1 MVIADF
7 VYDGRTISPIK
18 YLPELLQPIQDFQG
32 LNDAYK
38 AELKDLY
45 EACAALFD
53 DQFISTASETI
64 LTKWE
69 NHLGILPNA
78 TDTLD
83 ERRFRILAKLNDT
96 PPYTERYLKN
106 KLVELCSDGEF
117 ELEIDIPN
125 YTVRVG
131 VTVNS
136 PANTETINA
145 WLSEL
150 LPANLL
156 LIVYQILTR
165 HYELYEYTHDNLA
178 KYTHNQIK
186 YREVFS
192 QETT

>member
-64 LTKWE
+64 LAKWE

-136 PANTETINA
+136 LANTDTIYA
-145 WLSEL
+145 WLREL

-156 LIVYQILTR
+156 LSVYQLMAR
-165 HYELYEYTHDNLA
+165 HYELTKYTHEELAQYTHD
-178 KYTHNQIK
+178 QIK
-186 YREVFS
+186 YRYVIN
-192 QETT
+192 

>member
-45 EACAALFD
+45 EACAVLFD

-64 LTKWE
+64 LAKWE

-106 KLVELCSDGEF
+106 KLIELCSDGEF

-131 VTVNS
+131 VTLNS
-136 PANTETINA
+136 SANTETINA
-145 WLSEL
+145 WLREL

-156 LIVYQILTR
+156 LSVYQVLAR
-165 HYELYEYTHDNLA
+165 HYELVGLTHNDLSH
-178 KYTHNQIK
+178 YTHNQIK
-186 YREVFS
+186 YREIFN
-192 QETT
+192 

>member
-53 DQFISTASETI
+53 DQFISTASATI
-64 LTKWE
+64 LAKWE

-136 PANTETINA
+136 PANTDTIYA
-145 WLSEL
+145 WLREL

-156 LIVYQILTR
+156 LSVYQLMAR
-165 HYELYEYTHDNLA
+165 HYELTKYTHEELAQYTHD
-178 KYTHNQIK
+178 QIK
-186 YREVFS
+186 YRYVIN
-192 QETT
+192 

>member
-45 EACAALFD
+45 EVCAALFD
-53 DQFISTASETI
+53 DQFIATASETI
-64 LTKWE
+64 LAKWE

-96 PPYTERYLKN
+96 PPYTEQYLKN

-136 PANTETINA
+136 TANTDTINA
-145 WLSEL
+145 WLREL

-156 LIVYQILTR
+156 LSVYQVLTR
-165 HYELYEYTHDNLA
+165 YYELVGFTHDDLAQYTHE
-178 KYTHNQIK
+178 QIK
-186 YREVFS
+186 YREIFN
-192 QETT
+192 

>member
-53 DQFISTASETI
+53 GQFISTASETI
-64 LTKWE
+64 LAKWE

-106 KLVELCSDGEF
+106 KLIELCSDGEF

-131 VTVNS
+131 VTLNS
-136 PANTETINA
+136 SANTETINA
-145 WLSEL
+145 WLREL

-156 LIVYQILTR
+156 LSVYQVLAR
-165 HYELYEYTHDNLA
+165 HYELVGLTHNDLSH
-178 KYTHNQIK
+178 YTHNQIK
-186 YREVFS
+186 YREIFN
-192 QETT
+192 

>member
-64 LTKWE
+64 LAKWE

-83 ERRFRILAKLNDT
+83 ERRFRILAKINET

-136 PANTETINA
+136 LANTGTINA
-145 WLSEL
+145 WLREL

-156 LIVYQILTR
+156 LSVYQVLAR
-165 HYELYEYTHDNLA
+165 HYELAGLTHNDLSH
-178 KYTHNQIK
+178 YTHNQIK
-186 YREVFS
+186 YREIFS
-192 QETT
+192 

>member
-53 DQFISTASETI
+53 DQFINTASETI
-64 LTKWE
+64 LAKWE

-125 YTVRVG
+125 YTVSVG

-136 PANTETINA
+136 QANTETINA
-145 WLSEL
+145 WLREL

-156 LIVYQILTR
+156 LSVYQVLAR
-165 HYELYEYTHDNLA
+165 HYELVGLTHNDLSH
-178 KYTHNQIK
+178 YTHNQIK
-186 YREVFS
+186 YREIFN
-192 QETT
+192 

>member
-64 LTKWE
+64 LAKWE

-125 YTVRVG
+125 YTVSVG

-136 PANTETINA
+136 PVNTDTIYA
-145 WLSEL
+145 WLKEL

-156 LIVYQILTR
+156 LSVYQVLTR
-165 HYELYEYTHDNLA
+165 HYELVGLTHNDLSH
-178 KYTHNQIK
+178 YTHNQIK
-186 YREVFS
+186 YREIFS
-192 QETT
+192 

>member
-64 LTKWE
+64 LAKWE

-117 ELEIDIPN
+117 ELEVDIPN

-131 VTVNS
+131 VTLNS
-136 PANTETINA
+136 PANTDTIYA
-145 WLSEL
+145 WLREL

-156 LIVYQILTR
+156 LSVYQVLTR
-165 HYELYEYTHDNLA
+165 HYELVGLTHNDLSH
-178 KYTHNQIK
+178 YTHNQIK
-186 YREVFS
+186 YREIFS
-192 QETT
+192 

>member
-64 LTKWE
+64 LAKWE

-83 ERRFRILAKLNDT
+83 ERSFRILAKLNDT

-125 YTVRVG
+125 YTVSVG

-136 PANTETINA
+136 LANTDTIYA
-145 WLSEL
+145 WLREL

-156 LIVYQILTR
+156 LSVYQVLTR
-165 HYELYEYTHDNLA
+165 HYELVELTHNDLSH
-178 KYTHNQIK
+178 YTHNQIK
-186 YREVFS
+186 YREIFS
-192 QETT
+192 

>member
-64 LTKWE
+64 LAKWE

-106 KLVELCSDGEF
+106 RLTELCSDGEF

-131 VTVNS
+131 VTLNS
-136 PANTETINA
+136 PANTDTIYA
-145 WLSEL
+145 WLREL

-156 LIVYQILTR
+156 LSVYQVLTR
-165 HYELYEYTHDNLA
+165 HYELVGLTHNDLSH
-178 KYTHNQIK
+178 YTHNQIK
-186 YREVFS
+186 YREILA
-192 QETT
+192 EK

>member
-64 LTKWE
+64 LAKWE

-125 YTVRVG
+125 YTVSVG

-136 PANTETINA
+136 LANTDTIYA
-145 WLSEL
+145 WLREL

-156 LIVYQILTR
+156 LSVYQLMAR
-165 HYELYEYTHDNLA
+165 HYELTKYTHEELAQYTHD
-178 KYTHNQIK
+178 QIK
-186 YREVFS
+186 YRYVIN
-192 QETT
+192 

>member
-45 EACAALFD
+45 EACAVLFD

-64 LTKWE
+64 LAKWE

-106 KLVELCSDGEF
+106 KLIELCSDGEF

-131 VTVNS
+131 VTVS
-136 PANTETINA
+136 SLANTETINA
-145 WLSEL
+145 WLREL

-156 LIVYQILTR
+156 LSVYQVLAR
-165 HYELYEYTHDNLA
+165 HYELVGLTHNDLSH
-178 KYTHNQIK
+178 YTHNQIK
-186 YREVFS
+186 YREIFS
-192 QETT
+192 

>member
-64 LTKWE
+64 LAKWE

-83 ERRFRILAKLNDT
+83 ERSFRILAKLNDT

-125 YTVRVG
+125 YTVSVG

-136 PANTETINA
+136 LANTDTIYA
-145 WLSEL
+145 WLREL

-156 LIVYQILTR
+156 LSVYQVLTR
-165 HYELYEYTHDNLA
+165 HYELVGLTHNDLSH
-178 KYTHNQIK
+178 YTHNQIK
-186 YREVFS
+186 YREIFS
-192 QETT
+192 

>member
-45 EACAALFD
+45 EACAVLFD

-64 LTKWE
+64 LAKWE

-131 VTVNS
+131 VTLNS
-136 PANTETINA
+136 LANTETINA
-145 WLSEL
+145 WLREL

-156 LIVYQILTR
+156 LSVYQVMAR
-165 HYELYEYTHDNLA
+165 HYELTKYTHEELAQYTHD
-178 KYTHNQIK
+178 QIK
-186 YREVFS
+186 YRYVIN
-192 QETT
+192 

>member
-45 EACAALFD
+45 EACAVLFD
-53 DQFISTASETI
+53 DQFITTASETI
-64 LTKWE
+64 LAKWE

-131 VTVNS
+131 VTLNS
-136 PANTETINA
+136 MANTDTINA
-145 WLSEL
+145 WLREL

-156 LIVYQILTR
+156 LSVYQVLTR
-165 HYELYEYTHDNLA
+165 YYELVGFTHDDLAQYTHE
-178 KYTHNQIK
+178 QIK
-186 YREVFS
+186 YREIFS
-192 QETT
+192 

>member
-64 LTKWE
+64 LAKWE

-96 PPYTERYLKN
+96 PPYTEQYLKN

-136 PANTETINA
+136 QANTDTIYA
-145 WLSEL
+145 WLREL

-156 LIVYQILTR
+156 LSVYQVLTR
-165 HYELYEYTHDNLA
+165 HYELVGLTHNDLSH
-178 KYTHNQIK
+178 YTHNQIK
-186 YREVFS
+186 YREIFS
-192 QETT
+192 

>member
-64 LTKWE
+64 LAKWE

-83 ERRFRILAKLNDT
+83 ERRFRILAKINDT

-106 KLVELCSDGEF
+106 KLTELCSDGEF

-131 VTVNS
+131 VTLNS
-136 PANTETINA
+136 PANTDTIYA
-145 WLSEL
+145 WLREL

-156 LIVYQILTR
+156 LSVYQVLTR
-165 HYELYEYTHDNLA
+165 HYELVGFTHNDLSQ
-178 KYTHNQIK
+178 YTHNQIK
-186 YREVFS
+186 YREIFS
-192 QETT
+192 

>member
-64 LTKWE
+64 LAKWE

-83 ERRFRILAKLNDT
+83 ERRFRILAKINET

-131 VTVNS
+131 VTLNS
-136 PANTETINA
+136 SANTETINA
-145 WLSEL
+145 WLREL

-156 LIVYQILTR
+156 LSVYQVLAR
-165 HYELYEYTHDNLA
+165 HYELVGLTHNDLSQ
-178 KYTHNQIK
+178 YTHNQIK
-186 YREVFS
+186 YREIFS
-192 QETT
+192 

>member
-64 LTKWE
+64 LAKWE

-125 YTVRVG
+125 YTVSVG
-131 VTVNS
+131 VTLNS
-136 PANTETINA
+136 PANTDTIYA
-145 WLSEL
+145 WLREL

-156 LIVYQILTR
+156 LSVYQVLTR
-165 HYELYEYTHDNLA
+165 HYELVGLTHNDLSH
-178 KYTHNQIK
+178 YTHNQIK
-186 YREVFS
+186 YREIFS
-192 QETT
+192 

>member
-64 LTKWE
+64 LAKWE

-131 VTVNS
+131 VTLNS

-145 WLSEL
+145 WLREL

-156 LIVYQILTR
+156 LSVYQVLAR
-165 HYELYEYTHDNLA
+165 HYELVGFTHNDLSH
-178 KYTHNQIK
+178 YTHNQIK
-186 YREVFS
+186 YREIFS
-192 QETT
+192 